1 MTSHALS
8 EIDPYFVQSI
18 SALYQKDHLERCE
31 PSLLQRRL
39 EEAIFSKYCLK
50 KDFTS
55 LVASVVQR
63 PIEDVKI
70 IEDSKTTSSSDNEL
84 ELDLFNED
92 LSCVVCQWVNVDGL
106 TTAFLGIGVSL

>member
-8 EIDPYFVQSI
+8 DIDPYFVQSI

-31 PSLLQRRL
+31 SSLLQRRL
-39 EEAIFSKYCLK
+39 EEAIFNKYGLK
-50 KDFTS
+50 KDFSPLLAT
-55 LVASVVQR
+55 VVQR

-70 IEDSKTTSSSDNEL
+70 IEESKTTSSSDNEL

-92 LSCVVCQWVNVDGL
+92 LSCVVCQWVNVHGL
-106 TTAFLGIGVSL
+106 KTAFLRIGVSL

>member
-1 MTSHALS
+1 MTSLALS
-8 EIDPYFVQSI
+8 DIDPYFVQSI

-39 EEAIFSKYCLK
+39 EEAIFNKYGLK
-50 KDFTS
+50 KDFSS
-55 LVASVVQR
+55 LIATVVQR

-70 IEDSKTTSSSDNEL
+70 IEESKTTSSSDNEL

-92 LSCVVCQWVNVDGL
+92 LSCVVCQ
-106 TTAFLGIGVSL
+106 